1 MADPQNF
8 NDLMLE
14 YLKQKNK
21 NSLSKPM
28 KQKLSVAQMDSLN
41 NRLKILMPQFKKAI
55 NEKSLLN
62 AKTVISDLQPVL
74 RSLNKT
80 TKLVEVKNQFFELA
94 LEEQEHD
101 LAIDGFLSNRRLIS
115 NTTRLHLEATAL
127 LAIAYLRKNEI
138 EKAKPFIKEVL
149 QNKNVIKTERTREK
163 FNKEIIARFDEECA
177 LVSLKTDKKIE
188 LNVDKIYEDVNAVN
202 SLTDKQLYSLIGK
215 ALPKL
220 TKALLFEVDKFSKNQ
235 LTYEEQKFLPSSEEI
250 IKDEQAGR
258 TVFSAFKSVVYKSL
272 CDPSSEVYKIWYSN
286 MVGVVIDKKY
296 ITTAIAVALT
306 GSGIGIMALIISR
319 CFSFKVWFGHL
330 L

>member
-101 LAIDGFLSNRRLIS
+101 LAIDGFLSNRRL
-115 NTTRLHLEATAL
+115 
-127 LAIAYLRKNEI
+127 K
-138 EKAKPFIKEVL
+138 
-149 QNKNVIKTERTREK
+149 
-163 FNKEIIARFDEECA
+163 
-177 LVSLKTDKKIE
+177 
-188 LNVDKIYEDVNAVN
+188 
-202 SLTDKQLYSLIGK
+202 
-215 ALPKL
+215 
-220 TKALLFEVDKFSKNQ
+220 
-235 LTYEEQKFLPSSEEI
+235 
-250 IKDEQAGR
+250 
-258 TVFSAFKSVVYKSL
+258 
-272 CDPSSEVYKIWYSN
+272 
-286 MVGVVIDKKY
+286 
-296 ITTAIAVALT
+296 
-306 GSGIGIMALIISR
+306 
-319 CFSFKVWFGHL
+319 
-330 L
+330 